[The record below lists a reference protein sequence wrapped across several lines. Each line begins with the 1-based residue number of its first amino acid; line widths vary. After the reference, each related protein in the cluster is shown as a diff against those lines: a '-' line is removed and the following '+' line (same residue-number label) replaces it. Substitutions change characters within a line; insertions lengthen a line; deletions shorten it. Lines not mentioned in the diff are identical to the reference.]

1 MKALTLVCLLSLAA
15 AARAGEGP
23 DIDSQPIPCTV
34 PDKPMAI
41 CARVTADG
49 NVSVARIYFRKEGAE
64 FFNFVDMAF
73 GGLNYCGTVPAPR
86 AKTKAVEY
94 YIEAI
99 DDTLE
104 PRRLST
110 YRISVTEGAC
120 EFPPIQ
126 KDAAKA
132 SAITVHA
139 TNKKQGRKLDEAFD
153 STGVTFIPV
162 VPK

>member
-1 MKALTLVCLLSLAA
+1 MKAVSLLFLLALSTV
-15 AARAGEGP
+15 ARAGEGP
-23 DIDSQPIPCTV
+23 EIDSQPIPCTV
-34 PDKPMAI
+34 PEKPMAI

-49 NVSVARIYFRKEGAE
+49 QINAARIYFRKEGAE

-99 DDTLE
+99 DDNVE

-110 YRISVTEGAC
+110 YRIAVTEGSC

-126 KDAAKA
+126 KDQAKA
-132 SAITVHA
+132 AAITVHA

-162 VPK
+162 VAK